1 MPNPEHRATIRHAQ
15 RATNDLKSLFD
26 SALGSH
32 AHPRGKVFRAYN
44 NARRDLDGNTGNPA
58 AVNQVTQEL
67 RSAVT
72 TAVREAL
79 INAQSIGMTQAQA
92 DLLTYGFTY
101 GGLGNIPINDALA
114 IILNSLEAQI
124 RAARSGAYSQA
135 NLLGDD
141 KRMGLLVPSVVISTA
156 ADWLTKAVTQTWAT
170 SVEASIGAENLEF
183 VKQCFAGIDERTTRT
198 CLRAHGQI
206 QPLNKD
212 FHLTEEPRYADYLPN
227 PPFHRYC
234 RSVIA
239 LVRNIYAD
247 DQLTVDM
254 KRAAELERRAR
265 EEKGYQAPHP
275 ANALTRVGG

>member
-1 MPNPEHRATIRHAQ
+1 MADPHRATIRHAQ

-32 AHPRGKVFRAYN
+32 AHPRGRVFRAYN
-44 NARRDLDGNTGNPA
+44 VARRDLDGNTANPA
-58 AVNQVTQEL
+58 IVNQVTQEL
-67 RSAVT
+67 RATVT
-72 TAVREAL
+72 AAVREAL
-79 INAQSIGMTQAQA
+79 ADAQGIGLTQAQA

-101 GGLGNIPINDALA
+101 GGLGSMPVNDALA
-114 IILNSLEAQI
+114 IILNPLEAQI
-124 RAARSGAYSQA
+124 RALRSGLYSQA
-135 NLLGDD
+135 NLLGDGQ
-141 KRMGLLVPSVVISTA
+141 RFGLIVPTA
-156 ADWLTKAVTQTWAT
+156 VTVAAANWLTKATTETWVT
-170 SVEASIGAENLEF
+170 SVETVIGVENNEF

-212 FHLTEEPRYADYLPN
+212 FHLTETPRYADYLPN
-227 PPFHRYC
+227 PPFHDRC

-247 DQLTVDM
+247 DQLTSDM
-254 KRAAELERRAR
+254 KRAAELERKAR
-265 EEKGYQAPHP
+265 EQKGYKAPHP